1 VKERR
6 NSKAQKNNNST
17 DEIQILCEQ
26 VMFCLQPAVRSNI
39 TVFNLNSE
47 TDLSETIFRSI
58 SQCKSI
64 HFLYFDSYSSVYVAY
79 QKLLNKK
86 KNKTLDKSKNVQ
98 SDPKEKEQIERD
110 SLLELAMDWN
120 YIDIA
125 KEFVFEN
132 SIDNITVEIFIQV
145 CIYIIC
151 NLRMSIRCSKML

>member
-1 VKERR
+1 
-6 NSKAQKNNNST
+6 
-17 DEIQILCEQ
+17 
-26 VMFCLQPAVRSNI
+26 MFCLQPAVRSNI
-39 TVFNLNSE
+39 TVFNLNSDN
-47 TDLSETIFRSI
+47 DLLETIFRSI

-64 HFLYFDSYSSVYVAY
+64 HFLYFDPYSSVYVAY
-79 QKLLNKK
+79 QNLLNKK
-86 KNKTLDKSKNVQ
+86 KNKNLDKSKNAQ
-98 SDPKEKEQIERD
+98 SDSKEKEQIERD

-132 SIDNITVEIFIQV
+132 SIANITVEIFIQV